1 MKFRTVLKTL
11 CKPMLYAVS
20 LYALFQL
27 LLIFLYLCGADSE
40 FFSVFFYAPF
50 SNSPAL
56 LAGLAILLPF
66 RDCNRVFTQCGVSRT
81 HAFYAYLCLLPAAL
95 LFAGIQLLA
104 FSVLFPESYAVIG
117 YAFTYAQPSAALY
130 AWSIFLSVLRY
141 MALGFMLGAILLRLP
156 QKSIFLLIPAAG
168 ICGYIYFMLVMVY
181 SEGGGFGYS
190 LFGSLFF
197 LENAMFPA
205 IALAARDLSAAVIFL
220 SVGRLLMRGAP
231 VKS

>member
-11 CKPMLYAVS
+11 CKPMLYTVS
-20 LYALFQL
+20 LFALLQL
-27 LLIFLYLCGADSE
+27 LLVFLYICGADSR
-40 FFSVFFYAPF
+40 FLSVFFYAPF
-50 SNSPAL
+50 SNLPAL

-95 LFAGIQLLA
+95 LFTGIQFIA
-104 FSVLFPESYAVIG
+104 FSVMFPESYAVIG
-117 YAFTYAQPSAALY
+117 YTFAYAQPSTALY

-141 MALGFMLGAILLRLP
+141 MALGFMLGTILLRLP
-156 QKSIFLLIPAAG
+156 QKSVFLLIPAAG
-168 ICGYIYFMLVMVY
+168 IYGYIYFMLVMLY
-181 SEGGGFGYS
+181 GEGGGFGYS

-197 LENAMFPA
+197 LDNAMFPA

>member
-11 CKPMLYAVS
+11 CKPMLYTVI
-20 LYALFQL
+20 LYALLQF
-27 LLIFLYLCGADSE
+27 LLIFLYICGADNS
-40 FFSVFFYAPF
+40 FLSVFFYAPF
-50 SNSPAL
+50 SNLPAL

-95 LFAGIQLLA
+95 LFTGIQRLA
-104 FSVLFPESYAVIG
+104 FSVMFPESYAVIG
-117 YAFTYAQPSAALY
+117 YAFTYAQPSVALY
-130 AWSIFLSVLRY
+130 TWSIFLSVLRY
-141 MALGFMLGAILLRLP
+141 MALGFMLGTILLRLP
-156 QKSIFLLIPAAG
+156 QKSVFLLIPAAG
-168 ICGYIYFMLVMVY
+168 IYGYIYFMLVMLY
-181 SEGGGFGYS
+181 GEGGGFGYS

-205 IALAARDLSAAVIFL
+205 IALAARDLSATVIFL

>member
-11 CKPMLYAVS
+11 CKPMLYTVS
-20 LYALFQL
+20 LFALLQL
-27 LLIFLYLCGADSE
+27 LLVFLYICGADSR
-40 FFSVFFYAPF
+40 FLSVFFYAPF
-50 SNSPAL
+50 SNLPAL

-95 LFAGIQLLA
+95 LFTGIQFIA
-104 FSVLFPESYAVIG
+104 FSVMFPESYAVIG
-117 YAFTYAQPSAALY
+117 YTFAYAQPSAALY

-141 MALGFMLGAILLRLP
+141 MALGFMLGTILLRLP
-156 QKSIFLLIPAAG
+156 QKSVFLLIPAAG
-168 ICGYIYFMLVMVY
+168 ICGYVYFILVMLY
-181 SEGGGFGYS
+181 GEGGGFGYS
-190 LFGSLFF
+190 LLGSLFF
-197 LENAMFPA
+197 LDNAMFPA